1 MDRWSLLVLL
11 LVSAHSAAEDRP
23 LTFSWAANLT
33 QTNGTVIAP
42 ADLVVTVYDQFDKE
56 VCTGTHDGGCA
67 STQPWD
73 TCVTYYA
80 VATQLSTTLQS
91 APSSGVESCT
101 GPLPVY
107 DTPPIAPVLNIELG
121 L

>member
-1 MDRWSLLVLL
+1 MAWRRWAVLL
-11 LVSAHSAAEDRP
+11 LAPVCGWADDRP

-42 ADLVVTVYDQFDKE
+42 ADLVVTVYDQFDNE
-56 VCTGTHDGGCA
+56 ICTGSHDGTCA

-107 DTPPIAPVLNIELG
+107 DTPPTAPALNIELG